1 MLYALNSCI
10 DVCQLFFN
18 ETGKNM
24 CIYIHLYK
32 QYTLYSVLYVHFSKL
47 YV

>member
-32 QYTLYSVLYVHFSKL
+32 QYTFYSVVYVHFSKL
-47 YV
+47 SV